1 MRPATVRERALRFA
15 CEGEQLVGVL
25 SLPAEPASDLAL
37 LVVVGGP
44 QVRCGSHR
52 QFTQLC
58 RAAAAAGTT
67 ALRFDV
73 RGMGDSTGALH
84 HFEQISSDIGAAI
97 EALLGSAPQLR
108 RVVLWGLCDG
118 ASASLL
124 YLHATADPRVAGLV
138 LLNPWVRSAE
148 TLARAHV
155 KHYYWQRLRQP
166 SFWKKLLSGGVAG
179 QALRDLAAN
188 LGKAFGLGSGT
199 ASGAPAAQ
207 AASPLPFQQ
216 RMLLAARSF
225 GGPVQMVLS
234 GQDYTAKEFIELAGR
249 DDGWRSWLARPAVQR
264 LDLAEADH
272 TFSDPAAAQA
282 LSDATVQWL
291 QATARP

>member
-1 MRPATVRERALRFA
+1 MMPATVRERALRFA

-84 HFEQISSDIGAAI
+84 HFEQISSDIGAAV

-188 LGKAFGLGSGT
+188 LGKAFGRGPT
-199 ASGAPAAQ
+199 GAPAAPADSQ
-207 AASPLPFQQ
+207 RPFQQ
-216 RMLLAARSF
+216 RMLLAAQSF
-225 GGPVQMVLS
+225 GGPVQLVLS
-234 GQDYTAKEFIELAGR
+234 GQDYTAKEFVELAGR
-249 DDGWRSWLARPAVQR
+249 DDAWRTWLDRPAVQR
-264 LDLAEADH
+264 LDMAEADH
-272 TFSDPAAAQA
+272 TFSDPTVAQA
-282 LSDATVQWL
+282 LGDATVRWL